1 MKKLQSAA
9 LLLSFIFAGS
19 ALAAPT
25 YSVED
30 FVKHPSYGNVRISP
44 NGDYLAISMDHGD
57 QDVLTIMRTSDLA
70 VMKVNQ
76 LPDKKS
82 VGAFYWIS
90 PNRIMF
96 NAVKKI
102 GGYAQ
107 PFSTGE
113 WFAVNADGSQAVP
126 VIFYGTRDATQRGKT
141 VGAESF
147 SLLDTL
153 KSDDRNV
160 IMQSRYPRSA
170 EGAGTQVVQVDT
182 ITGRRTVLARAP
194 KDDCSI
200 ALDAGK
206 EPRFAVCSSSRNEE
220 GEYDESTELYRR
232 DGRDWVLV
240 NASKSGGK
248 HLWVERTTADGR
260 VFVTQSDD
268 KAPGAIG
275 TLDTA
280 TGEFTALFQDKVAEV
295 SDYIWSTDDKTLLA
309 VVTEAGAPK
318 VTLIDEAHPDADLYA
333 SLAGSFEG
341 EMVDFSSHTEDGK
354 KIIVSVYSDANP
366 GELYLFDR
374 DTGKARFLMQRAP
387 HLDKKRLASVKPF
400 NFTARDGKQVY
411 AYLTLPQ
418 GSNGKNL
425 PLIVN
430 PHGGPIGPRD
440 YWRYSGETQLLAS
453 RGYAV
458 LQINFRGSGGYGKGF
473 QDSGHKQW
481 ADGIQNDIIDATHWA
496 ISNGYVDKDRIC
508 IYGGSFG
515 GYSSLMAPI
524 RAPGMF
530 KCAFGYV
537 GVYDVDMLFKK
548 GDIPQRESGLRYLR
562 RTHGTDVAEWNKVSP
577 ARRAG
582 EIKIP
587 VFLAAGARDV
597 RAVPEQTELM
607 AKALTDAGNP
617 PEGMII
623 QSGEMH
629 GFYGVP
635 ARVNLYTKML
645 DFFSRHIGA
654 PAEKE

>member
-19 ALAAPT
+19 ALAAPA

-107 PFSTGE
+107 PFATGE

-309 VVTEAGAPK
+309 VVTEAGAPR
-318 VTLIDEAHPDADLYA
+318 VTLIDETHPDADLYA

-341 EMVDFSSHTEDGK
+341 EMVDFSSQTEDGK

-411 AYLTLPQ
+411 AYLTVPQ

-440 YWRYSGETQLLAS
+440 NWRYSGETQLLAS

-496 ISNGYVDKDRIC
+496 INNGYADKDRIC

-582 EIKIP
+582 EVKIP